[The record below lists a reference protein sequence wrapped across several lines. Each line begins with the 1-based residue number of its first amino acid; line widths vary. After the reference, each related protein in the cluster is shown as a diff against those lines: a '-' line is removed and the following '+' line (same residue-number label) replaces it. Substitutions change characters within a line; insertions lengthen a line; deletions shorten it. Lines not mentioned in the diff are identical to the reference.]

1 MEISLRMRRR
11 AGAFAG
17 AHEGAHARGRT
28 SRAAGPLYALI
39 LLALAA
45 TLLSGC
51 SVDLGGGD
59 SPATIGERA
68 ANDKV
73 AVTVHSVKTYTKITT
88 EDGDVLTMQSPK
100 NVYVVADITIRNL
113 QDTALA
119 VDPENVRL
127 VKNDDKYWAGD
138 GGSLS
143 VSNFP
148 EEFKA
153 LKARS
158 LGAGKQ
164 VRGMVVYGVPKGT
177 ELKSVTYVAD
187 PDIAIALDGL
197 TVKAPPV
204 KRPPNVGGTA
214 KGGGLAFT
222 VSSMTYPT
230 SLTHGLWTTSAKSGN
245 KLVLL
250 KVTVRNLDR
259 TPSYKV
265 DPLSLAIVDANGKR
279 WGPFNRSDLG
289 VSDSEQFPMKRLR
302 RGAQASG
309 KVVISV
315 PKHAKLKAVRYESGV
330 LGPPLEVRAG
340 R

>member
-1 MEISLRMRRR
+1 MGTSLRMRRQ
-11 AGAFAG
+11 AGT
-17 AHEGAHARGRT
+17 RT
-28 SRAAGPLYALI
+28 ALI
-39 LLALAA
+39 GGPICTLILFALAA
-45 TLLSGC
+45 VLLSGC
-51 SVDLGGGD
+51 SVGGD
-59 SPATIGERA
+59 NGGSASIGERA

-88 EDGDVLTMQSPK
+88 EDGDVLTMKSPK
-100 NVYVVADITIRNL
+100 NVYVIVDLTIRNL
-113 QDTALA
+113 QDAA
-119 VDPENVRL
+119 YQVDPENVRL
-127 VKNDDKYWAGD
+127 VTSDDKYWAGD
-138 GGSLS
+138 GGQS
-143 VSNFP
+143 VGEFP

-153 LKARS
+153 LKVRT
-158 LGAGKQ
+158 LGPGKP
-164 VRGMVVYGVPKGT
+164 VRGMVAYGVPKGT

-187 PDIAIALDGL
+187 PDIEIGLDGL

-204 KRPPNVGGTA
+204 KRPPKVGGTA

-259 TPSYKV
+259 TPSYEV

-289 VSDSEQFPMKRLR
+289 LADSEQFPVKRLR
-302 RGAQASG
+302 PGAKVSG

-315 PKHAKLKAVRYESGV
+315 PKHAQLKAVRYESGV
-330 LGPPLEVRAG
+330 LGPPLEVRVTH
-340 R
+340 